1 MVASTNINEL
11 IRIGESLTLE
21 YKSSFNRE
29 LIETLVA
36 FANANGGTVLVGV
49 ADDGTVIGATLGKET
64 LNKWLGQVKSLT
76 SPSIIPDI
84 EAFDIDG
91 RTVVAIRISEYPVKP
106 INTRGKYFKRIASS
120 NHQLSLNEITD
131 LYMQSLQLSWDAYE
145 AHGED
150 LNSLSV
156 SKIEQFIDQVNQCDR
171 FTLDKSPLLALEKLK
186 YVVNNRP
193 NLAAMLLFAN
203 NPLRHHIHIG
213 RLKTP
218 TMIIDDRQITDTLFD
233 AVEQAMKFLI
243 SHISVAFEFDG
254 SLQRKERFTYP
265 LPALREALLNA
276 VVHRDYANSSDIQI
290 KIFDDRITI
299 FSPGKL
305 YGGLTI
311 EEIKTDSYQS
321 HIRNKLIAEAFYL
334 TKNIEKYG
342 SGFIRIRKELEAYPE
357 VSFDVEEVG

>member
-1 MVASTNINEL
+1 MFASTDNISEL

-21 YKSSFNRE
+21 YKSSFDRKS
-29 LIETLVA
+29 IETLVA

-49 ADDGTVIGATLGKET
+49 EDNCSVLGVSLGKET
-64 LNKWLGQVKSLT
+64 LNKWLGQVKSST

-91 RTVVAIRISEYPVKP
+91 RTVVAICISEYPIKP

-145 AHGED
+145 APRED

-186 YVVNNRP
+186 YIVNNRP
-193 NLAAMLLFAN
+193 TWAAMLLFAN

-218 TMIIDDRQITDTLFD
+218 TIIIDDRQITDTLFN

-254 SLQRKERFTYP
+254 ISVT
-265 LPALREALLNA
+265 
-276 VVHRDYANSSDIQI
+276 S
-290 KIFDDRITI
+290 
-299 FSPGKL
+299 
-305 YGGLTI
+305 
-311 EEIKTDSYQS
+311 
-321 HIRNKLIAEAFYL
+321 
-334 TKNIEKYG
+334 
-342 SGFIRIRKELEAYPE
+342 
-357 VSFDVEEVG
+357 